1 MGDSNSCA
9 EFIERLFWLIKLRWI
24 AVAGVLL
31 TILLSSLGFKFF
43 LPLASLYTLSVSLA
57 ICNLVYIILIKR
69 FGPACRMLES
79 AQTDNDKSFKA
90 VNWIINIQISFDLFI
105 LIALIHFSGGIENPF
120 LFYSIFHMII
130 ASIFLSRKESF
141 LQATFATVLFGV
153 MVASEYSGV
162 LPHYCLKS
170 FMAVDIHKNLTY
182 IGSISFVFVTT
193 LYIAVYMTTSI
204 SARLRQREKI
214 LMEAN
219 TLLNEKDRSKSEYVL
234 RVSHDIKEDLA
245 AIQSCLEPVE
255 GGITGELN
263 PKQLDLVQRAVHR
276 TTKLLFFVKA
286 LLEATR
292 IKLSKEIKMEHFSF
306 KDMVSE
312 VVGQISLKAKEKN
325 IPITAFVEPTIGKV
339 RGAEE
344 YLRETIANLLA
355 NSVKYTPRNGKIDI
369 SVSDKGNRI
378 LIKITDN
385 GIGIP
390 KEELPKIF
398 EEFYRASNAKEVE
411 RDGTGLGLSIAKQ
424 VIEKHNGKI
433 WVESEEGRGSTFY
446 ILLPK

>member
-1 MGDSNSCA
+1 MVNPNPSA

-24 AVAGVLL
+24 AAAGVLL

-43 LPLASLYTLSVSLA
+43 LPLLSLYTLAALLV
-57 ICNLVYIILIKR
+57 ICNLIYIILIKR
-69 FGPACRMLES
+69 FGSACRMLES
-79 AQTDNDKSFKA
+79 AQADNDELFGA
-90 VNWIINIQISFDLFI
+90 MNWIINIQISFDLFI
-105 LIALIHFSGGIENPF
+105 LIALIHFSGGIENPI

-130 ASIFLSRKESF
+130 ASILLSRKESF
-141 LQATFATVLFGV
+141 LQATFAAALFGI
-153 MVASEYSGV
+153 MVTLEYFGV

-170 FMAVDIHKNLTY
+170 FVAVDLHKNLTY
-182 IGSISFVFVTT
+182 IGGISFVFVTT

-204 SARLRQREKI
+204 SARLRQREKT

-219 TLLNEKDRSKSEYVL
+219 VLLNEKDRSKSEYVL

-263 PKQLDLVQRAVHR
+263 PKQLDLIQRAVHR

-306 KDMVSE
+306 KDIVSE
-312 VVGQISLKAKEKN
+312 AVGQISLKAKEKN
-325 IPITAFVEPTIGKV
+325 ISITSFVEPSIGEV
-339 RGAEE
+339 RGAKE

-355 NSVKYTPRNGKIDI
+355 NSVKYTPREGRIGIN
-369 SVSDKGNRI
+369 VTDKGNSM
-378 LIKITDN
+378 LIKIEDT

-390 KEELPKIF
+390 KDDLPSIF

-424 VIEKHNGKI
+424 VIERHNGKI
-433 WVESEEGRGSTFY
+433 WVESKQGKGSTFY